1 MGTTFNLNNYED
13 SEELQ
18 LTLCTGKVLMNFGEE
33 QLKLTPGEQLVLDK
47 TNMHLEREHVNT
59 QNYMLWMQNKLY
71 FNRTPIQE
79 VTRRLE
85 RVYNC
90 TIRLDSSLE
99 SVLESIRLA
108 TGIKYRKANNSYILY
123 K

>member
-1 MGTTFNLNNYED
+1 MHRKGADEFRRRTIETD
-13 SEELQ
+13 
-18 LTLCTGKVLMNFGEE
+18 
-33 QLKLTPGEQLVLDK
+33 PGEQLVLDK

-90 TIRLDSSLE
+90 TIRLDSSFVFNNFLSGTHDNRSLE
-99 SVLESIRLA
+99 AVLESIRLA